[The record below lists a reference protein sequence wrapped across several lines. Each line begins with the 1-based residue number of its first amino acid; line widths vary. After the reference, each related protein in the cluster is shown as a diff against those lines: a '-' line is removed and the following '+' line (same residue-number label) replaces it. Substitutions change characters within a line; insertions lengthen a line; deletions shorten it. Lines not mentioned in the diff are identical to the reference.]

1 MSPSPSLLSY
11 LICFTKSDYMQIHLN
26 SPITNIVAMCTLH
39 AVDIERCYI
48 VRTLESV
55 FIDITINIE

>member
-1 MSPSPSLLSY
+1 
-11 LICFTKSDYMQIHLN
+11 MQIHLN